1 MPGYWLQGRRREAAV
16 QANCRRVSAGLMRAA
31 QMGVVL
37 VLSGCG
43 GDPLSGPVD
52 LFHDLQGGEIAA
64 QRPPPPGA
72 GQPYP
77 KLGSVPAKPVLP
89 AQAYRNGLAAQL
101 LAERDRTQRVAADT
115 PVEKMPPLPP
125 PAPVMA
131 APVAG
136 ATGVPAAT
144 GDTAGAPPAAPGAAP
159 PASATLD
166 TAEAPPPVAARPA
179 AKPAPVAVAT
189 DPAPPAGVPVQAGPA
204 PGTPVTLAG
213 GSADFAAA
221 PSLPDAPPP
230 PATFEGVSP
239 EPLPTKRV
247 LPAGTALPVGTQVF
261 FADGSAVLGA
271 NQTQAIKDF
280 LSHRRKQGIEVV
292 GLGGAAS
299 DTPDG
304 QAAAVELA
312 LKRARAV
319 ATALEAQRVPGSA
332 IRLSADAFGRGAVL
346 RLQ

>member
-1 MPGYWLQGRRREAAV
+1 MPGCWSEGRLRLGSV
-16 QANCRRVSAGLMRAA
+16 QAKCGWTPAGLMLAA
-31 QMGVVL
+31 GL
-37 VLSGCG
+37 ALGGCS
-43 GDPLSGPVD
+43 DPVSGPVD

-77 KLGSVPAKPVLP
+77 KLGTVPAKPVLP
-89 AQAYRNGLAAQL
+89 ATAYRNGLAAQL
-101 LAERDRTQRVAADT
+101 LAERDRTERVAADT
-115 PVEKMPPLPP
+115 PVAPVPPVPP
-125 PAPVMA
+125 PQ
-131 APVAG
+131 APVA
-136 ATGVPAAT
+136 AVA
-144 GDTAGAPPAAPGAAP
+144 PAAPGAGNAPTAAPGTAP

-166 TAEAPPPVAARPA
+166 TADAPPPAVPA
-179 AKPAPVAVAT
+179 PAKPAPALEAQAG
-189 DPAPPAGVPVQAGPA
+189 PAASPGAIPVQAGPA
-204 PGTPVTLAG
+204 PGTPVTLG
-213 GSADFAAA
+213 GASADFAAA
-221 PSLPDAPPP
+221 PSLPDAPPA
-230 PATFEGVSP
+230 PAAFEGLP
-239 EPLPTKRV
+239 AQPLPTPRV
-247 LPAGTALPVGTQVF
+247 LPAGTALPKGTQVY

-271 NQTQAIKDF
+271 SQTQALKDF

-312 LKRARAV
+312 LRRARAV
-319 ATALEAQRVPGSA
+319 AVALEAQRVPGSS

>member
-1 MPGYWLQGRRREAAV
+1 MPGYWSKGRLRGGLV
-16 QANCRRVSAGLMRAA
+16 QAKCGWTPAGLILAA
-31 QMGVVL
+31 GL
-37 VLSGCG
+37 ALGGCS
-43 GDPLSGPVD
+43 DPLSGPVD

-101 LAERDRTQRVAADT
+101 LAERDRTERVAADT
-115 PVEKMPPLPP
+115 PVAPVPPTPP
-125 PAPVMA
+125 PVPASVPAPPGAAAA
-131 APVAG
+131 APGVA
-136 ATGVPAAT
+136 A
-144 GDTAGAPPAAPGAAP
+144 AAPGAAP

-166 TAEAPPPVAARPA
+166 TADAPPPAAPAPAPAKAAPVVTQAGPA
-179 AKPAPVAVAT
+179 ASPGAT
-189 DPAPPAGVPVQAGPA
+189 PVQVGPA
-204 PGTPVTLAG
+204 PGTPVTLG
-213 GSADFAAA
+213 GASADFAAA
-221 PSLPDAPPP
+221 PSLPDAPPA
-230 PATFEGVSP
+230 PAAFEGVP
-239 EPLPTKRV
+239 AEPLPTPRM
-247 LPAGTALPVGTQVF
+247 LPAGTALPKGTQVYF
-261 FADGSAVLGA
+261 SDGSAVLA
-271 NQTQAIKDF
+271 ASQTQALKDF

-319 ATALEAQRVPGSA
+319 AAALRAQRVPADA

>member
-1 MPGYWLQGRRREAAV
+1 MPGYWSEGRLRLGLV
-16 QANCRRVSAGLMRAA
+16 QAKRRYAPAGLMLAA
-31 QMGVVL
+31 GL
-37 VLSGCG
+37 ALGGCS
-43 GDPLSGPVD
+43 DPLSGPVD
-52 LFHDLQGGEIAA
+52 LFHDLQGGEIAS

-89 AQAYRNGLAAQL
+89 AQAYRSGLAAQL
-101 LAERDRTQRVAADT
+101 LAERDRTERVAADT
-115 PVEKMPPLPP
+115 PVAPVPPIPP
-125 PAPVMA
+125 PQ
-131 APVAG
+131 
-136 ATGVPAAT
+136 VPAA
-144 GDTAGAPPAAPGAAP
+144 APAAPGAAADTP
-159 PASATLD
+159 GVVAAAPGVIPLASATLD
-166 TAEAPPPVAARPA
+166 TADAPPPAAPVSV
-179 AKPAPVAVAT
+179 KPAPAVGLAG
-189 DPAPPAGVPVQAGPA
+189 PAASAGAIPVQVGPA
-204 PGTPVTLAG
+204 PGTAVSLAG
-213 GSADFAAA
+213 ASADFAAA
-221 PSLPDAPPP
+221 PSLPDAPPA
-230 PATFEGVSP
+230 PAAFEGVP
-239 EPLPTKRV
+239 AEPLPTPRV
-247 LPAGTALPVGTQVF
+247 LPAGTALPKGTQVF

-271 NQTQAIKDF
+271 NQTQALKDF

-319 ATALEAQRVPGSA
+319 AAALRAQRVPADA

>member
-1 MPGYWLQGRRREAAV
+1 MTLGGCNDPVAA
-16 QANCRRVSAGLMRAA
+16 
-31 QMGVVL
+31 
-37 VLSGCG
+37 
-43 GDPLSGPVD
+43 PVD

-77 KLGSVPAKPVLP
+77 KLGSVPDKPVLP
-89 AQAYRNGLAAQL
+89 AQGYRSGLASQL
-101 LAERDRTQRVAADT
+101 LAERDRTERVAADT
-115 PVEKMPPLPP
+115 PVEPVPP
-125 PAPVMA
+125 PPPKPVI
-131 APVAG
+131 PAG
-136 ATGVPAAT
+136 AADGVAAGAPGAGTAT
-144 GDTAGAPPAAPGAAP
+144 GAPDTAG

-166 TAEAPPPVAARPA
+166 TAEAPPPAAPRQPARVVGAEPA
-179 AKPAPVAVAT
+179 APAAA
-189 DPAPPAGVPVQAGPA
+189 PASLPAQAGPA
-204 PGTPVTLAG
+204 SGTPVTVAG

-221 PSLPDAPPP
+221 PTLPDAPPA
-230 PATFEGVSP
+230 PATFEGVP
-239 EPLPTKRV
+239 AQPLPTPRV
-247 LPAGTALPVGTQVF
+247 LPAGTALPKGTQVF

-271 NQTQAIKDF
+271 SQTQALKDF

-304 QAAAVELA
+304 QAAAIELA
-312 LKRARAV
+312 LRRARAV
-319 ATALEAQRVPGSA
+319 AVALQAQRVPANA